1 MKKIRLYDLR
11 AVMLVIEHPSG
22 VVYANQAGGTNC
34 LQPEREGVLVPLEL
48 EPSRLAALFGTA
60 SSEISPAIAN
70 AIDKLLAAGPGTSSL
85 RVDRARLAESYEAWV
100 HVIGESPPLV
110 RDVDATETFFGE
122 WYGFGSL
129 RGVLTWPNRD

>member
-11 AVMLVIEHPSG
+11 AVMLVIDHPSG
-22 VVYANQAGGTNC
+22 VIYANQAGGTSC
-34 LQPEREGVLVPLEL
+34 LQPELEGVLVPLEL

-70 AIDKLLAAGPGTSSL
+70 AIDKLLASGPGTSSL

-100 HVIGESPPLV
+100 HVTGESPPVV

-129 RGVLTWPNRD
+129 HGVLTWPNRD